1 MRTPDQAAIRR
12 IGIVLG
18 VVLTC
23 WFLIAIVATRTAP
36 KATPTVVFGSTPT
49 RQITATVGGSTTPA
63 AVPHTPTAP

>member
-1 MRTPDQAAIRR
+1 MRAPDQAAIRR

-36 KATPTVVFGSTPT
+36 QATPTVVFGSTPA
-49 RQITATVGGSTTPA
+49 RQITATVGGGATPG
-63 AVPHTPTAP
+63 AVSRTPTAP